1 MICAFMIGRTV
12 SHYRILDK
20 IGEGGMGVV
29 FKAEDMRLGRM
40 VALKTV
46 PAHLAG
52 DKERKERFLRE
63 ARAASSL
70 NHPNICTIYEI
81 EEVPAD
87 QLPGYADYFLAMEYL
102 EGQTLKDRL
111 QKGAMGV
118 PELIGVA
125 EQVADALATA
135 HSKGIIHRDIKP
147 GNIFLTTTGQTKVLD
162 FGLAKLL
169 NPRDSDGGANR
180 TGSLTALGTT
190 VGTPAYLSPEQA
202 RGEVVDARSDIF
214 SLGVVLYEMATGR
227 LPFEGATPAAVV
239 NAILHLN
246 YLPIPRFNKDV
257 PGELE
262 RIVEKMLRKNLDE
275 RYQGIRDLLVDLRSL
290 HKRLELGPSERT
302 DGGSSIA
309 VLFFEN
315 VSDDKESD
323 YFASGITEDIITDLS
338 KIRELRVRS
347 RTDVLPYKG
356 KSLGTEK
363 IGRELHVNYVL
374 EGSVRRARDR
384 VRISAQL
391 VDTRNGYHV
400 WAERYDRNLEDIFE
414 IQDEIASKIAEAL
427 KVRLTAAEEKEIRRK
442 PTHNLQAYDFYL
454 RGRALTHHRIK
465 NENLQAIEMYRKAIE
480 LDPDFA
486 LAWSGLADAYAMRYD
501 LWDRTDENIEMAH
514 KASRRALELQ
524 PNLAEAHA
532 SVGYAYVQQKRYNEA
547 MQELDLALKLNP
559 RLALPY
565 VYYAELYCLINRH
578 ADAVPMFQKAIEL
591 DPDYYLSYGWLGQT
605 YTRLGMAA
613 EAREANLKGIEVAE
627 KHLLS
632 NPNDARAYNLLGN
645 WYARVGEFDRAVDT
659 EMKAIELSPGD
670 AIVMYN
676 VACLYGV
683 QKKADL
689 AVQWLKRAVEA
700 GYRNYDWIKSDS
712 DLDSVREHAG
722 YLDLMQGH

>member
-1 MICAFMIGRTV
+1 MIGRTV

-29 FKAEDMRLGRM
+29 FKAEDTRLGRL

-46 PAHLAG
+46 PAHFAA
-52 DKERKERFLRE
+52 DKDRKERFLRE

-111 QKGAMGV
+111 QKSPMQI
-118 PELIGVA
+118 PELIAVA

-135 HSKGIIHRDIKP
+135 HAKGIIHRDVKP

-169 NPRDSDGGANR
+169 HPPGPTVTQTD
-180 TGSLTALGTT
+180 SLTALGST

-202 RGEVVDARSDIF
+202 RGEIVDARSDIF
-214 SLGVVLYEMATGR
+214 SLGIVLYEMATGR
-227 LPFEGATPAAVV
+227 LPFEGATPAAVI

-246 YLPIPRFNKDV
+246 FLPIPRFNKEV
-257 PGELE
+257 PAELE
-262 RIVEKMLRKNLDE
+262 RMVEKMLRKDPAE
-275 RYQGIRDLLVDLRSL
+275 RYQGIPDLLVDLRSL
-290 HKRLELGPSERT
+290 RKRLELGPS
-302 DGGSSIA
+302 DAGDAAPSIA

-363 IGRELHVNYVL
+363 IGRELHVSYVL

-384 VRISAQL
+384 VRITAQL

-427 KVRLTAAEEKEIRRK
+427 KLRLTAAEEKEIRRK
-442 PTHNLQAYDFYL
+442 PTQNLQAYDFYL
-454 RGRALTHHRIK
+454 RGRAMAHHRIK

-501 LWDRTDENIEMAH
+501 LWERTDENIEMAH

-524 PNLAEAHA
+524 PGLAEAHA
-532 SVGYAYVQQKRYNEA
+532 SVGYAYVQQKKYQEA
-547 MQELDLALKLNP
+547 MHELDLALKLNP
-559 RLALPY
+559 QLALAY
-565 VYYAELYCLINRH
+565 MYYGELYCLIDRH
-578 ADAVPMFQKAIEL
+578 ADAVPMYQKAIEL

-605 YTRLGMAA
+605 YARLGMTA
-613 EAREANLKGIEVAE
+613 EAEQVNRKAIEIVQ
-627 KHLLS
+627 KHLQD
-632 NPNDARAYNLLGN
+632 NPNDARAYNLAGV
-645 WYARVGEFDRAVDT
+645 WYARLDDYDRAVDSM
-659 EMKAIELSPGD
+659 MKSIELSPGD
-670 AIVMYN
+670 ALIMYN

-683 QKKADL
+683 QQKADL
-689 AVQWLKRAVEA
+689 AVHWLKRAVEA

-712 DLDSVREHAG
+712 DMDSVRNHPG

>member
-1 MICAFMIGRTV
+1 MIGRTV

-46 PAHLAG
+46 PAHLSG

-111 QKGAMGV
+111 AQGPMQI

-135 HSKGIIHRDIKP
+135 HAKGTVHRDIKP
-147 GNIFLTTTGQTKVLD
+147 GNIFLTATGQTKVLD

-169 NPRDSDGGANR
+169 NPRDSDGGANQ

-214 SLGVVLYEMATGR
+214 SLGIVLYEMATGR
-227 LPFEGATPAAVV
+227 LPFEGATPAAVI

-246 YLPIPRFNKDV
+246 YMPLPRFNKDI

-262 RIVEKMLRKNLDE
+262 RIVEKMLRKDAGE
-275 RYQGIRDLLVDLRSL
+275 RFQGARDLLVDLRSL
-290 HKRLELGPSERT
+290 RKRLELGPSEAT
-302 DGGSSIA
+302 TEGGSSIA

-356 KSLGTEK
+356 KSLSSEK
-363 IGRELHVNYVL
+363 IGRELHVHYVL

-427 KVRLTAAEEKEIRRK
+427 KLRLTAAEEKEIRRR
-442 PTHNLQAYDFYL
+442 PTQNLQAYDFYL
-454 RGRALTHHRIK
+454 RGRAMTHHRVK

-501 LWDRTDENIEMAH
+501 LWERTDENIEMAH
-514 KASRRALELQ
+514 KASRRALELE

-532 SVGYAYVQQKRYNEA
+532 SVGYAYVQQKNYQEA
-547 MQELDLALKLNP
+547 MHELDLALKLNP
-559 RLALPY
+559 QLAVAY
-565 VYYAELYCLINRH
+565 VYYGELYCLINRH
-578 ADAVPMFQKAIEL
+578 ADAVPMYQKAIEL
-591 DPDYYLSYGWLGQT
+591 DSDYYLAYGWLGQT
-605 YTRLGMAA
+605 YSRLGMTA
-613 EAREANLKGIEVAE
+613 EAEQVNRKAIEVVQ
-627 KHLLS
+627 KHLAV
-632 NPNDARAYNLLGN
+632 NPNDARAHNLAGV
-645 WYARVGEFDRAVDT
+645 WYARLDDFDRAVDSM
-659 EMKAIELSPGD
+659 MKAIELSPGD
-670 AIVMYN
+670 ALVMYN

-683 QKKADL
+683 QKKGDL
-689 AVQWLKRAVEA
+689 SVHWLRRAVEG
-700 GYRNYDWIKSDS
+700 GYRNYDWIKGDS
-712 DLDSVREHAG
+712 DLDPVREHPG
-722 YLDLMQGH
+722 YLDLMKGH

>member
-1 MICAFMIGRTV
+1 MIGRTV

-29 FKAEDMRLGRM
+29 FKAEDTRLGRL

-46 PAHLAG
+46 PAHFAA
-52 DKERKERFLRE
+52 DKDRKERFLRE

-102 EGQTLKDRL
+102 EGQPLKDRL
-111 QKGAMGV
+111 HEGPMQV
-118 PELIGVA
+118 PEILTIA
-125 EQVADALATA
+125 EHVADALATA
-135 HSKGIIHRDIKP
+135 HAKGTVHRDIKP
-147 GNIFLTTTGQTKVLD
+147 GNIFLTSSGQTKVLD

-169 NPRDSDGGANR
+169 TGRDSDSAVKTN
-180 TGSLTALGTT
+180 SLTAFGTT

-202 RGEVVDARSDIF
+202 RGESVDVRSDIF

-227 LPFEGATPAAVV
+227 LPFEGATSAAVI

-246 YLPIPRFNKDV
+246 FLPIPRFNKDV
-257 PGELE
+257 PDELE
-262 RIVEKMLRKNLDE
+262 RIVEKMLRKDPTE
-275 RYQGIRDLLVDLRSL
+275 RYQGVRDLLVDLRSL
-290 HKRLELGPSERT
+290 RKRLELGPAEAA
-302 DGGSSIA
+302 DGAPSIA

-356 KSLGTEK
+356 KALGSEK
-363 IGRELHVNYVL
+363 VGRELHVSYVL

-414 IQDEIASKIAEAL
+414 IQDEIANKIAQAL
-427 KVRLTAAEEKEIRRK
+427 KLRLTAAEEKEIRRK
-442 PTHNLQAYDFYL
+442 PTQNLQAYDYYL
-454 RGRALTHHRIK
+454 RGRDLTHHRLK
-465 NENLQAIEMYRKAIE
+465 SENTQAIEMFNKAIE

-486 LAWSGLADAYAMRYD
+486 LAWSGLADAYALRFD
-501 LWDRTDENIEMAH
+501 LWERTPENMEKADRA
-514 KASRRALELQ
+514 ARRAVDLQ
-524 PNLAEAHA
+524 PDLAEAHA
-532 SVGYAYVQQKRYNEA
+532 SIGYSFVSQKKYEEA
-547 MQELDLALKLNP
+547 ARELDLAIRLNP
-559 RLALPY
+559 QLSFPY
-565 VYYAELYCLINRH
+565 LYYAQLYCLTERF
-578 ADAVPMFQKAIEL
+578 ADAIPMFEKSIEL
-591 DPDYYLSYGWLGQT
+591 DPEYYLTYGWLGQT
-605 YTRLGMAA
+605 LAKLGMTE
-613 EAREANLKGIEVAE
+613 EARIANQKATEVVQ
-627 KHLLS
+627 KHLAA
-632 NPNDARAYNLLGN
+632 NPNDARAYNLLGV
-645 WYARVGEFDRAVDT
+645 WYARLDQFDPAVDSM
-659 EMKAIELSPGD
+659 MKAIELSPGD
-670 AIVMYN
+670 ALVMYN

-683 QKKADL
+683 QKKQDMC
-689 AVQWLKRAVEA
+689 VHWLKRAIDA

-712 DLDSVREHAG
+712 DLDSVRSHPG
-722 YLDLMQGH
+722 YLDLLSGR

>member
-1 MICAFMIGRTV
+1 MIGRTV

-29 FKAEDMRLGRM
+29 FKAEDTRLGRT
-40 VALKTV
+40 VALKAL
-46 PAHLAG
+46 PARFAA
-52 DKERKERFLRE
+52 DNERRERFLRE

-81 EEVPAD
+81 EEVSAD
-87 QLPGYADYFLAMEYL
+87 QLPGYADYFLAMEFL

-111 QKGAMGV
+111 QKGSMEI
-118 PELIGVA
+118 PELISVA

-135 HSKGIIHRDIKP
+135 HAKGIVHRDIKP
-147 GNIFLTTTGQTKVLD
+147 GNIFLTTAGQAKVLD

-169 NPRDSDGGANR
+169 HPQGAGAV
-180 TGSLTALGTT
+180 TQTDSLTALGST

-202 RGEVVDARSDIF
+202 RGEAVDARSDIF
-214 SLGVVLYEMATGR
+214 SLGVVLYEMVTGR
-227 LPFEGATPAAVV
+227 LPFEGATPAAVI
-239 NAILHLN
+239 NAILHLT
-246 YLPIPRFNKDV
+246 YLPIPRFNKEV

-262 RIVEKMLRKNLDE
+262 RMVEKMLRKNADE

-290 HKRLELGPSERT
+290 RKRLELGPSEAAE
-302 DGGSSIA
+302 GGSSIA

-427 KVRLTAAEEKEIRRK
+427 KLRLTAAEEKEIRRK
-442 PTHNLQAYDFYL
+442 PTQNLQAYDFYL

-465 NENLQAIEMYRKAIE
+465 NESLQAIEMFNKAIQ

-486 LAWSGLADAYAMRYD
+486 LAWSGLADAHAMRYN
-501 LWDRTDENIEMAH
+501 LWERTDENIEMAH

-524 PNLAEAHA
+524 PDLGEAHA
-532 SVGYAYVQQKRYNEA
+532 SVGYAYVQQNKYQEA
-547 MQELDLALKLNP
+547 MHELDLALKLNSQ
-559 RLALPY
+559 LAHGY
-565 VYYAELYCLINRH
+565 RYYGELYCLIDRH
-578 ADAVPMFQKAIEL
+578 ADAVPMYQKAIEL
-591 DPDYYLSYGWLGQT
+591 DPDDYLSYGWLGQT
-605 YTRLGMAA
+605 YARLGMAA
-613 EAREANLKGIEVAE
+613 EARKANLKGIEVAL
-627 KHLLS
+627 KHLES
-632 NPNDARAYNLLGN
+632 NPNDARAYNLVGV
-645 WYARVGEFDRAVDT
+645 WYARLGDFDRAVDST
-659 EMKAIELSPGD
+659 MKSIELSPGD
-670 AIVMYN
+670 ALVMYN

-683 QKKADL
+683 QKKGDL
-689 AVQWLKRAVEA
+689 AVHWLRRAIEA
-700 GYRNYDWIKSDS
+700 GYRRYEWMKSDS
-712 DLDSVREHAG
+712 DLDSVRDHPG
-722 YLDLMQGH
+722 YLELLSGH

>member
-1 MICAFMIGRTV
+1 MIGRTV

-46 PAHLAG
+46 PAHLSG

-87 QLPGYADYFLAMEYL
+87 QLPGYADYFLAMEFL

-111 QKGAMGV
+111 QQGPMEI

-135 HSKGIIHRDIKP
+135 HAKGTVHRDIKP
-147 GNIFLTTTGQTKVLD
+147 GNIFLTSTGQTKVLD

-169 NPRDSDGGANR
+169 NPRDSDGGSNQ

-214 SLGVVLYEMATGR
+214 SLGIVLYEMATGR
-227 LPFEGATPAAVV
+227 LPFEGATPAAVI

-262 RIVEKMLRKNLDE
+262 RIVEKMLRKDASE
-275 RYQGIRDLLVDLRSL
+275 RFQGARDLLVDLRSMR
-290 HKRLELGPSERT
+290 KRVELGPSEPA
-302 DGGSSIA
+302 DGAPSVA

-356 KSLGTEK
+356 KSLGSEK
-363 IGRELHVNYVL
+363 IGRELHVSYVL

-427 KVRLTAAEEKEIRRK
+427 KLRLTAAEEKEIRRK
-442 PTHNLQAYDFYL
+442 PTQNLQAYDFYL

-465 NENLQAIEMYRKAIE
+465 NESLQAIEMFNKAIQ

-486 LAWSGLADAYAMRYD
+486 LAWSGLADAYAMRYN
-501 LWDRTDENIEMAH
+501 LWERTDENMEMAH

-524 PNLAEAHA
+524 PDLGEAHA
-532 SVGYAYVQQKRYNEA
+532 SVGYAYVQQNKYQEA
-547 MQELDLALKLNP
+547 MHELDLALKLNP
-559 RLALPY
+559 QLALAY
-565 VYYAELYCLINRH
+565 RYYGELYCLISRH
-578 ADAVPMFQKAIEL
+578 ADAIPMYLKAIEL
-591 DPDYYLSYGWLGQT
+591 DPDDYLSCGWLGQT
-605 YTRLGMAA
+605 YARLGMAT
-613 EAREANLKGIEVAE
+613 EAQEANLKGIEVAQ
-627 KHLLS
+627 KHLES
-632 NPNDARAYNLLGN
+632 NPNDARAYNLMGV
-645 WYARVGEFDRAVDT
+645 WYARLDDYDRAVDSM
-659 EMKAIELSPGD
+659 MKAIELSPGD
-670 AIVMYN
+670 ALVMYN

-683 QKKADL
+683 QKKGDL
-689 AVQWLKRAVEA
+689 AVHWLRRAIEA
-700 GYRNYDWIKSDS
+700 GYRNYDWIKGDS
-712 DLDSVREHAG
+712 DLDSVREHPG
-722 YLDLMQGH
+722 YLDLMKGH

>member
-1 MICAFMIGRTV
+1 MIGRTV

-29 FKAEDMRLGRM
+29 FKAEDTRLGRL

-46 PAHLAG
+46 PAHFAA
-52 DKERKERFLRE
+52 DKDRKERFLRE
-63 ARAASSL
+63 ARAASGL

-102 EGQTLKDRL
+102 EGQPLKDRL
-111 QKGAMGV
+111 QQGPMPVA
-118 PELIGVA
+118 EILGVA
-125 EQVADALATA
+125 EHVADALATA
-135 HSKGIIHRDIKP
+135 HAKGTVHRDIKP
-147 GNIFLTTTGQTKVLD
+147 GNIFLTSAGQTKVLD

-169 NPRDSDGGANR
+169 TGRDSDSAVKTN
-180 TGSLTALGTT
+180 SLTALGTT

-202 RGEVVDARSDIF
+202 RGEAVDARSDIF

-227 LPFEGATPAAVV
+227 LPFEGATSAAVI

-246 YLPIPRFNKDV
+246 FLPIPRFNKDV

-262 RIVEKMLRKNLDE
+262 RIVEKMLRKDPAE
-275 RYQGIRDLLVDLRSL
+275 RYQGARDLLVDLRSL
-290 HKRLELGPSERT
+290 HKRLELGPSEAP
-302 DGGSSIA
+302 DGTPSIA

-356 KSLGTEK
+356 KALGSEK
-363 IGRELHVNYVL
+363 VGRELHVSFVL

-400 WAERYDRNLEDIFE
+400 WAERYDRDLQDIFE
-414 IQDEIASKIAEAL
+414 IQDEIANKIAEAL
-427 KVRLTAAEEKEIRRK
+427 KLRLTAAEEKEIRRK
-442 PTHNLQAYDFYL
+442 PTQNLQAYDFYL

-465 NENLQAIEMYRKAIE
+465 SENQQAIEMYRKAIE
-480 LDPDFA
+480 HDPDFA
-486 LAWSGLADAYAMRYD
+486 LAWSGLADAYAMRFD
-501 LWDRTDENIEMAH
+501 LWERTDENIEMAH
-514 KASRRALELQ
+514 KTSRRALELE

-532 SVGYAYVQQKRYNEA
+532 SVGYAYVQQKNYQQA
-547 MQELDLALKLNP
+547 MHELDLALKLNP
-559 RLALPY
+559 QLGVAY
-565 VYYAELYCLINRH
+565 VYYGELYCLIDRH
-578 ADAVPMFQKAIEL
+578 ADAVPMYQKAIQL
-591 DPDYYLSYGWLGQT
+591 DPEYYLAYGWLGQT
-605 YTRLGMAA
+605 YSRLGMPTEA
-613 EAREANLKGIEVAE
+613 EQINRKAIEVVQ
-627 KHLLS
+627 KHLQD
-632 NPNDARAYNLLGN
+632 NPNDARAHNLAGV
-645 WYARVGEFDRAVDT
+645 WYARLNDFDRAVDSM
-659 EMKAIELSPGD
+659 MKSIELSPGD
-670 AIVMYN
+670 ALVMYN

-683 QKKADL
+683 QKKQDMC
-689 AVQWLKRAVEA
+689 VHWLKRAMDA

-712 DLDSVREHAG
+712 DLDSVRSHPSYVELLAG
-722 YLDLMQGH
+722 H